1 MHVLDELGRL
11 TREPMSS
18 GDDDYTA
25 VPEPGLDAAAIDAV
39 ELRLGAPLP
48 SDLRTL
54 LRECRGIGGLEWEI
68 DFTGS
73 LSFEMD
79 HVFPH
84 GLPIVGDGAG
94 NFWVVDCT
102 AAAESEAAIF
112 FACHDPPVMLWQC
125 RGLATFLRELR
136 RKFVSPEPSLLD
148 DVYEDRLHRVWATN
162 PGILSRSAAL
172 NASDDTLRVFATS
185 LIDEWSIFDVRA
197 AAPGMGFSWG
207 RHGPR
212 TRVRR
217 HGETRVF
224 ACAAP
229 EPRPGFLSRLFGR

>member
-1 MHVLDELGRL
+1 MSVLDELEWMTRGR
-11 TREPMSS
+11 S
-18 GDDDYTA
+18 GDDVDT
-25 VPEPGLDAAAIDAV
+25 VIPEPGLDAATIDAV

-48 SDLRTL
+48 TDLRAL
-54 LRECRGIGGLEWEI
+54 LGVCHGVRGLAWEI

-84 GLPIVGDGAG
+84 GLPIAGDHTG

-102 AAAESEAAIF
+102 ATPEAEAAVF

-125 RGLATFLRELR
+125 RGIATFLRELR
-136 RKFVSPEPSLLD
+136 LKFGSTNPSSLD

-162 PGILSRSAAL
+162 PGTLSRSAAL
-172 NASDDTLRVFATS
+172 DAPDDTLRAFATS
-185 LIDEWSIFDVRA
+185 LTDEWSIIDVRA
-197 AAPGMGFSWG
+197 ATPGMGFSWG
-207 RHGPR
+207 RHGSR
-212 TRVRR
+212 TRLRR
-217 HGETRVF
+217 YGEERLF

-229 EPRPGFLSRLFGR
+229 ERRTSVLSRLFGR